1 MNYWLMKT
9 EPDVYSIADLRR
21 DGSTGW
27 EGVRNYQARNFMRDE
42 MTAGDLVLVYHSNAN
57 PPGVAGVGRIVRE
70 AYPDLSAQ
78 DPGSPY
84 FDDKAT
90 PDNPRWVQVEVGYV
104 KTFDRVVSLDRL
116 RKEKALSGM
125 MVLRKGCRLSIQPVA
140 RRDFDRVVEIGRGG

>member
-9 EPDVYSIADLRR
+9 EPDVYSIEDLRR

-42 MTAGDLVLVYHSNAN
+42 MATGDLVLVYHSNAK

-70 AYPDLSAQ
+70 AHPDLSAQ
-78 DPGSPY
+78 DPDSPY
-84 FDDKAT
+84 FDAKAS
-90 PDNPRWVQVEVGYV
+90 PDNPRWLQVEVGYV
-104 KTFDRVVSLDRL
+104 ETFDRMVSLDRL
-116 RKEKALSGM
+116 RSDQALSGM

-140 RRDFDRVVEIGRGG
+140 RRDFERVVKIGRGG